1 MIVVHKI
8 SADLIKNKIIPYIDA
23 VQYESLARHVE
34 LSLTA
39 NGEPWNV
46 PAGVTVAIAFIKPD
60 GKKGL
65 YEKLPDDSDAVTIS
79 GATVTAILAPQVL
92 TCAGNVQMS
101 IVFRDG
107 NNATL
112 ATFPLIVAVASN
124 PAGAGEVS
132 NDYFNPSLEELHATV
147 VSLTEQLNAAI
158 AELNAA
164 RESGELDGPI
174 GPEGPQGEV
183 GPVGPQGPKGDT
195 GAGFKVLGYYNTET
209 DLEDNVF
216 APQVG
221 DAYGVGVSA
230 PYDIYIYAADKG
242 WVNNGPL
249 QGAKGD
255 TGPQG
260 PKGDKGD
267 KGDTGPQG
275 PMGNVT
281 AEGIANALGYEPAPK
296 SYILHGTMDN
306 PNSSDGITL
315 TNYNWDELVAAIMGK
330 AYVTMRLATSS
341 GHVYEFPLSNH
352 CVEDEWV
359 SFMCND
365 YDFTQSI
372 YVTVEADGT
381 ITIEPTYHE
390 EEWKFTLEDDSTVTK
405 VVRVR

>member
-164 RESGELDGPI
+164 RENGELDGPI
-174 GPEGPQGEV
+174 GPEGPQGPIGPEGPRGEVGQV

-221 DAYGVGVSA
+221 DAYGVGISA

-260 PKGDKGD
+260 PKGDQGDTGPTGPKGDTGEQGPKGDTGATGPKGD
-267 KGDTGPQG
+267 KGDTGP
-275 PMGNVT
+275 
-281 AEGIANALGYEPAPK
+281 AY
-296 SYILHGTMDN
+296 
-306 PNSSDGITL
+306 TL
-315 TNYNWDELVAAIMGK
+315 TETDKNTIAAAVK
-330 AYVTMRLATSS
+330 ASLASEPLTF
-341 GHVYEFPLSNH
+341 HYE
-352 CVEDEWV
+352 
-359 SFMCND
+359 
-365 YDFTQSI
+365 
-372 YVTVEADGT
+372 DGT
-381 ITIEPTYHE
+381 QRTIEVYV
-390 EEWKFTLEDDSTVTK
+390 K
-405 VVRVR
+405 